1 MAKLIVPQEGEQGLG
16 ATQAEAVQVALH
28 AQRKRDTVQSLI
40 SSGLV
45 IGLLLVILGLIAI
58 ASWSTESPTIVTYHA
73 PVPKEELIETP
84 EMKHKGRPN
93 PPGRKSSRAKVI
105 SAVSSSPVTVP
116 VPENP
121 VPTGP
126 FGMSDE
132 IGDGWG
138 DAEGDGD
145 GGGGASFFGSYRKG
159 RRVAYVVDFSRSM
172 LSDAEGGGLYID
184 HLKKEL
190 NKSIAGLTKGMSF
203 TVIFFS
209 SRVWTLSTEPE
220 DGRDYLA
227 NGWNGV
233 GEPPLSAWYP
243 ATEEKKKWAISKIK
257 AMPADGGT
265 MWYPPISMALKM
277 SPGPSIVYLLSDGEP
292 RDGDFVL
299 DGLKEMNPAGTAID
313 TIAFELPGS
322 PAALLLQIAEKTG
335 GKFSM
340 VYKGELKKGR
350 AAEKFTDPE
359 YD

>member
-16 ATQAEAVQVALH
+16 ATQAEAVQIALQ
-28 AQRKRDTVQSLI
+28 AQRKRDTIQSLI
-40 SSGLV
+40 SSALV
-45 IGLLLVILGLIAI
+45 IGLILVILAWIAI
-58 ASWSTESPTIVTYHA
+58 ATWKVESATIITYQA
-73 PVPKEELIETP
+73 PAPDEELIETP
-84 EMKHKGRPN
+84 EMNQKGRPN

-105 SAVSSSPVTVP
+105 AAVSTSPVSVP
-116 VPENP
+116 VPDNP
-121 VPTGP
+121 VPEGP
-126 FGMSDE
+126 YGMSEE

-172 LSDAEGGGLYID
+172 LSNAEGGGLYIT

-190 NKSIAGLTKGMSF
+190 RKSIAGLSKGMSF

-209 SRVWTLSTEPE
+209 SRVWTLSTEP

-227 NGWNGV
+227 NGWNGI
-233 GEPPLSAWYP
+233 GEPPLTRWYP
-243 ATEEKKKWAISKIK
+243 ASEEMKKWAMDKIEQ
-257 AMPADGGT
+257 MPADGGT
-265 MWYPPISMALKM
+265 VWFPPLTMAM
-277 SPGPSIVYLLSDGEP
+277 RMAPSPSIVYLLSDGEP
-292 RDGDFVL
+292 RDGDYVL
-299 DGLKEMNPAGTAID
+299 DSLKELNPGGTAID

-340 VYKGELKKGR
+340 VYKGELKSGR
-350 AAEKFTDPE
+350 AAEKLTDPE